1 LYNGKSQLIPG
12 YVGFVKKFDLG
23 GLVAGTKVGFGQ
35 FSSVENIDLIDAGDI
50 VEGVEY
56 WMNDPGVGFLVTL
69 TQCALEARFAV
80 FEKPCRQ
87 CPIAVTGFYGPLA
100 K

>member
-1 LYNGKSQLIPG
+1 
-12 YVGFVKKFDLG
+12 
-23 GLVAGTKVGFGQ
+23 
-35 FSSVENIDLIDAGDI
+35 
-50 VEGVEY
+50 
-56 WMNDPGVGFLVTL
+56 MNDPGVGFLVTL